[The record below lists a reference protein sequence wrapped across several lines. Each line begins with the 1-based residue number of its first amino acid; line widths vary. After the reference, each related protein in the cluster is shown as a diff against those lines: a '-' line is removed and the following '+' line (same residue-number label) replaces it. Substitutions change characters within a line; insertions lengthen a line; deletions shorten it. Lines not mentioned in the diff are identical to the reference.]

1 AALLRAQE
9 SYSFCKAHALSISA
23 VAWRQC
29 QLRVRC
35 PAAFWLSV
43 LNHHE
48 GRFLTWVLVEGA
60 KRDGALILPPCAN
73 RSPCSWAQE
82 VAALRAGLSCVRG
95 LGEGAEVQ
103 LLEERERSG
112 PFADFADAKRR
123 LGIRPE
129 DLGALSSA
137 GAFDFAGKARQP
149 CVGPWPVAGAV

>member
-1 AALLRAQE
+1 GGAGSDRTGGRCGAGDGGGGAWAGRRGACERAGVPEQAARAVAALLRAQE

-48 GRFLTWVLVEGA
+48 GRFPTWVLVECA

-73 RSPCSWAQE
+73 RSSCSWTQE

-95 LGEGAEVQ
+95 L
-103 LLEERERSG
+103 
-112 PFADFADAKRR
+112 
-123 LGIRPE
+123 
-129 DLGALSSA
+129 
-137 GAFDFAGKARQP
+137 
-149 CVGPWPVAGAV
+149 